1 MSLHQGESGHAC
13 HPLEPTRLTLSRHEA
28 GRNLAVHER
37 VAELEAQLQEA
48 EAAAELSG
56 TAPALTL
63 EQATEALIDQ
73 LAGLTLAELREWQ
86 QSFSVRLGHG
96 HARAT
101 GRRGAGGPGGRG
113 EAHEAQERE
122 AGGEATAQSLGVKTS
137 TLASHPK
144 KNATTCQH
152 LYQRAR

>member
-1 MSLHQGESGHAC
+1 M
-13 HPLEPTRLTLSRHEA
+13 
-28 GRNLAVHER
+28 HER

-86 QSFSVRLGHG
+86 QSFSVRLGTAMRERQG
-96 HARAT
+96 D
-101 GRRGAGGPGGRG
+101 
-113 EAHEAQERE
+113 EALVAQAAEAKR
-122 AGGEATAQSLGVKTS
+122 TKR
-137 TLASHPK
+137 
-144 KNATTCQH
+144 KNAKPA
-152 LYQRAR
+152 ARRRLNHSA